1 MTGPRPS
8 VTVIDI
14 DLGTQRLVFRREGAV
29 RLDVPVSTGLNG
41 ISEIN
46 GSGGTPRGA
55 HRIRA
60 LIGRGLPRGAV
71 FRARRWTG
79 EVWSAEAH
87 AAQPGRDW
95 ILTRI
100 LWLSGL
106 EPGRNRL
113 GNVDTFRRYIY
124 LHGTPPVT
132 VLGVPGS
139 KGCVRMDNDA
149 IIELFDQVGPQTRVH
164 LHG

>member
-1 MTGPRPS
+1 
-8 VTVIDI
+8 VTAPDPAIDI
-14 DLGTQRLVFRREGAV
+14 DLSAQRLVLRRGGQLC
-29 RLDVPVSTGLNG
+29 LDVPVSTGING

-55 HRIRA
+55 HVIRA
-60 LIGRGLPRGAV
+60 MIGRGLPRGAV

-79 EVWSAEAH
+79 EIWTPEAH
-87 AAQPGRDW
+87 AAEPGRDW

-100 LWLSGL
+100 LWLSGS

-113 GNVDTFRRYIY
+113 GCVDTFRRYIY

-132 VLGVPGS
+132 ALGVPGS

-149 IIELFDQVGPQTRVH
+149 IIDLFNQITPGTPVQ
-164 LHG
+164 LHA